1 MRPLGGRRSPSDT
14 TVSGWARSVRV
25 VDRGELTR
33 ALADAVTEGGSEAAL
48 AVCRAT
54 VRWLPMTGAA
64 ITLMTGRGGQEPVC
78 ATDVVAAELHE
89 LQFSLGEGPCV
100 DSFDNGRPTLVADIA
115 DPVDVRW
122 PAFASAAER
131 TGARGMYVFP
141 LAVGHARL
149 GVLDCYRDA
158 PGSLDDDELAGA
170 LRSVDAA
177 VWTLLDHAEPRA
189 FDGGH
194 TGWAWFDGS
203 PLTRAQ
209 VHQATGMLSVQ
220 GGLSLAAAL
229 ARLRAAAF
237 SSGRSLDELSA
248 DVVARRRR
256 MTPDGAWHPEPA
268 IPNDQPDIAEPDAR
282 EPGTEETPS

>member
-1 MRPLGGRRSPSDT
+1 MRPLDGRRSSADV

-25 VDRGELTR
+25 VDRGELSR
-33 ALADAVTEGGSEAAL
+33 ALVDAVAEGGSEAAL
-48 AVCRAT
+48 AVCRAV

-78 ATDVVAAELHE
+78 ATDVVSAELHE

-100 DSFDNGRPTLVADIA
+100 DSFENGRPTLVADIA
-115 DPVDVRW
+115 DPVDGRW
-122 PAFASAAER
+122 PVFAYAAGR

-149 GVLDCYRDA
+149 GVLDCYRDE
-158 PGSLDDDELAGA
+158 PGSLDDEELAGA

-177 VWTLLDHAEPRA
+177 VWTLLDHAEPRPT
-189 FDGGH
+189 DSGH
-194 TGWAWFDGS
+194 TGWDWFDGS
-203 PLTRAQ
+203 PLARAH
-209 VHQATGMLSVQ
+209 VHQATGMISVQ
-220 GGLSLAAAL
+220 AGLPLAAAL

-237 SSGRSLDELSA
+237 ILDISLDELAA

-256 MTPDGAWHPEPA
+256 MGHDGSWYPTPTAGD
-268 IPNDQPDIAEPDAR
+268 DRPDIAEPDDR
-282 EPGTEETPS
+282 ESGTEEIS